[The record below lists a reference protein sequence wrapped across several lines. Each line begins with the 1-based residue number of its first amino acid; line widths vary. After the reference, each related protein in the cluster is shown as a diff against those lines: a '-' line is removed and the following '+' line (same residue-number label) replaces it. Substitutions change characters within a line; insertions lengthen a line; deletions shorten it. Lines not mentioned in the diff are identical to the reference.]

1 MVPKAV
7 MMKREHDRRTGRP
20 LVDGRDNVEA
30 LTLDELEA
38 EVTIAA
44 SEPRHRG
51 GRLNCLLGELERRR
65 RRAAR
70 AIG

>member
-1 MVPKAV
+1 MR
-7 MMKREHDRRTGRP
+7 REHDRRTGRP

-44 SEPRHRG
+44 SEPTHRAN
-51 GRLNCLLGELERRR
+51 RLNRLLRELERRR
-65 RRAAR
+65 RHQPLRPMGA
-70 AIG
+70 